1 MGKRSLGRRTV
12 RVLARGIQLDADRL
26 KGRPPVRDAVARLP
40 LLGRHGY
47 DGPVL
52 VAGGGG
58 KDGSCTPH
66 ALAACLNAGDWT
78 SVPLPMAGKYSPGAN
93 VSVAT
98 SDTVVSGS
106 GKRMNPCVRMHR
118 ANASAVRN
126 SAAVGSG
133 GPCKCRPAGCSC
145 AQAFW
150 AARNA
155 GKAGSGSAAF
165 EPGSGKLGTP
175 FARMQSAYFTACV
188 SADAAPLRLEEEP
201 HAATAIAQTASTT
214 RRHAGGLTPSTVRG
228 GA

>member
-1 MGKRSLGRRTV
+1 MGKRSLPPDGPRPPG
-12 RVLARGIQLDADRL
+12 GIQLDADRVE
-26 KGRPPVRDAVARLP
+26 GRQPVRDAVARLP
-40 LLGRHGY
+40 LLGRDGY

-52 VAGGGG
+52 VAGGGA
-58 KDGSCTPH
+58 KDGSCTPQ

-118 ANASAVRN
+118 ANASAARN

-133 GPCKCRPAGCSC
+133 GPCKCRPTGCSC

-150 AARNA
+150 AARKA
-155 GKAGSGSAAF
+155 GKAGSGSAPF
-165 EPGSGKLGTP
+165 EPGSGKFGTP

-188 SADAAPLRLEEEP
+188 SADPAPLGLEEEP
-201 HAATAIAQTASTT
+201 HAASAMAQTASAAE
-214 RRHAGGLTPSTVRG
+214 RHAGGLTCFTLDG
-228 GA
+228 GM